1 MNSRELELKRIIHIL
16 IKVVEQIGEFIDKRL
31 LCYQRFAV
39 SCLIGQYFELLWG
52 DAGSDEFLLK
62 SIIYI
67 FIGARVETAGN
78 EKHSVLGENDIVEK
92 FLYLAC
98 CLLAVGLQI
107 RRNALRGISQQLFYF
122 LPLLS
127 DGILVDFDDVKES
140 G

>member
-16 IKVVEQIGEFIDKRL
+16 IKVVEQIGEFIDKWL

-39 SCLIGQYFELLWG
+39 SCLIGQYLELLG
-52 DAGSDEFLLK
+52 DDAGSDEFLLK

-67 FIGARVETAGN
+67 FICSRVETTGN

-107 RRNALRGISQQLFYF
+107 CRNALRGISHQ
-122 LPLLS
+122 
-127 DGILVDFDDVKES
+127 
-140 G
+140 